1 MLFARALCDVFRE
14 SFLML
19 WARVFS
25 DFVCIVCSLQKFYAI
40 KLHVVAICEGFE
52 VIVMLLI
59 ISDCYVQGLQLISV
73 AFVAI
78 CKGFKQ
84 LHSLLMV

>member
-25 DFVCIVCSLQKFYAI
+25 DFIRIVCYLQGFYAI
-40 KLHVVAICEGFE
+40 KLHLVAIRKGFK

-59 ISDCYVQGLQLISV
+59 ISDCYVQGFQMISIALV
-73 AFVAI
+73 TI

-84 LHSLLMV
+84 LHLCLMV